1 LIIYRYLSREIFFS
15 TFAVALV
22 LVPIIVSG
30 RLINSLARAAPGEMD
45 LVFIL
50 ELILYRLPSMLMLIL
65 PLALFLG
72 VLLSYGKLYLDSEMS
87 VLKASGVSG
96 KQLVLFALGPA
107 LGGAII
113 VASFSLYLSPA
124 AYQALEVSFAKRE
137 ALSELDTLTAGRFK
151 KISEGRAVYTSEF
164 NDNRSKM
171 KQVFIAQLDKKT
183 ENLEIIYA
191 KSGYQQTTK
200 EGKRYLVL
208 ENGYRYTGIPGSADY
223 QKLGYSQYGYLL
235 PERQLVVD
243 TAEPNAKMTEFLLS
257 SDENVYKAEL
267 QWGLSLPLL
276 AFIVVLMA
284 VPLSRTNPRQGR
296 YAQLIPCILLYL
308 VYLTLLMSARDRIE
322 GGASISLMWLV
333 HSVFLVYGLSL
344 IFFDQFWTR
353 LFNKL
358 PSVSRLVKRA
368 K

>member
-1 LIIYRYLSREIFFS
+1 
-15 TFAVALV
+15 
-22 LVPIIVSG
+22 
-30 RLINSLARAAPGEMD
+30 
-45 LVFIL
+45 
-50 ELILYRLPSMLMLIL
+50 
-65 PLALFLG
+65 
-72 VLLSYGKLYLDSEMS
+72 
-87 VLKASGVSG
+87 
-96 KQLVLFALGPA
+96 
-107 LGGAII
+107 
-113 VASFSLYLSPA
+113 
-124 AYQALEVSFAKRE
+124 
-137 ALSELDTLTAGRFK
+137 
-151 KISEGRAVYTSEF
+151 
-164 NDNRSKM
+164 
-171 KQVFIAQLDKKT
+171 
-183 ENLEIIYA
+183 
-191 KSGYQQTTK
+191 
-200 EGKRYLVL
+200 
-208 ENGYRYTGIPGSADY
+208 
-223 QKLGYSQYGYLL
+223 
-235 PERQLVVD
+235 VVE

-267 QWGLSLPLL
+267 QWRLSLPLL